1 MSDTKNEL
9 ETLLE
14 KAATEPAHRPAF
26 FSALLEATVWVP
38 GRAADGEQ
46 IVEDSALDLQH
57 WEKDDGTSVI
67 PFFTSLEAL
76 QQAVA
81 DEQAFVMMP
90 ARTLMAMTL
99 GESLF
104 LNPKLPSGKE
114 FTPREISHLLGEE
127 GSPLSTQTVLEGG
140 EALLLSEVAEP
151 PAQMVDSLT
160 TLFKTLKT
168 VKRAFLCSIKERADA
183 PANLLIGIEA
193 EGDIEAIIQT
203 TGSVATDTLPGD
215 EPIDICQVVEG
226 EKGIS
231 HFMIA
236 HITMKSAG
244 AASCAILSR
253 TASSDS
259 GGSSPRCFFMLP
271 VRGTKA
277 GWQKLMQGGKD
288 SRIGRHHVIE
298 EKSRHAQCDNA
309 VEERHIPAPGPA
321 PLFAQQ
327 RT

>member
-26 FSALLEATVWVP
+26 FSALLEATVWVLSGLP
-38 GRAADGEQ
+38 SSPNRWLISRGVNSLPLGSFGLRNNDSPSVIAISVRAGIITKACSSATACCSASSEVKNGITEVPSSFSQ
-46 IVEDSALDLQH
+46 CCRSSALSS
-57 WEKDDGTSVI
+57 TICS
-67 PFFTSLEAL
+67 PSAAL
-76 QQAVA
+76 
-81 DEQAFVMMP
+81 P
-90 ARTLMAMTL
+90 
-99 GESLF
+99 G
-104 LNPKLPSGKE
+104 
-114 FTPREISHLLGEE
+114 
-127 GSPLSTQTVLEGG
+127 TQTVLEGG

-236 HITMKSAG
+236 HITPFYEK
-244 AASCAILSR
+244 R
-253 TASSDS
+253 W
-259 GGSSPRCFFMLP
+259 GSFLRDF
-271 VRGTKA
+271 K
-277 GWQKLMQGGKD
+277 QN
-288 SRIGRHHVIE
+288 RII
-298 EKSRHAQCDNA
+298 
-309 VEERHIPAPGPA
+309 
-321 PLFAQQ
+321 
-327 RT
+327 

>member
-1 MSDTKNEL
+1 
-9 ETLLE
+9 
-14 KAATEPAHRPAF
+14 
-26 FSALLEATVWVP
+26 
-38 GRAADGEQ
+38 
-46 IVEDSALDLQH
+46 
-57 WEKDDGTSVI
+57 
-67 PFFTSLEAL
+67 
-76 QQAVA
+76 
-81 DEQAFVMMP
+81 MMP

-140 EALLLSEVAEP
+140 EALLLSEVADP

-168 VKRAFLCSIKERADA
+168 VKRAFLCSIKEHADA

-193 EGDIEAIIQT
+193 EGDIESIIQT

-236 HITMKSAG
+236 HITPFYEK
-244 AASCAILSR
+244 R
-253 TASSDS
+253 W
-259 GGSSPRCFFMLP
+259 GSFLRDF
-271 VRGTKA
+271 K
-277 GWQKLMQGGKD
+277 QN
-288 SRIGRHHVIE
+288 RII
-298 EKSRHAQCDNA
+298 
-309 VEERHIPAPGPA
+309 
-321 PLFAQQ
+321 
-327 RT
+327 